1 MTDPAQPGELA
12 SLEPLEPL
20 DAGAPPAG
28 GAVGNDDLL
37 VQVARGGLAPAFNP
51 YCRDKSFY
59 RFLFAG
65 VVILVGCLMPF
76 TADTSRAGYQYI
88 SGGVYALV
96 GIALVWSW
104 WASIAHN
111 RPLGVKWVALAF
123 VPLLA
128 ILMNIV
134 AFDAAAARAA
144 AVDLG
149 WLKDLPQTM
158 ASGSWGAMFK
168 DIGSALAKDQEAAMR
183 VEHFWRLFGP
193 GQLFVFLGALMAE
206 AGLIGGIVGGAKKN
220 KADKKAMMMAIA
232 EKKRK

>member
-20 DAGAPPAG
+20 DAGAPPAR
-28 GAVGNDDLL
+28 GAAGSDDVM
-37 VQVARGGLAPAFNP
+37 VQVTRGGLTPAFNP
-51 YCRDKSFY
+51 HCRDKSFY

-65 VVILVGCLMPF
+65 VVILVGSMMPF
-76 TADTSRAGYQYI
+76 TGDTSRAGYQYI
-88 SGGVYALV
+88 SGAVYALI

-111 RPLGVKWVALAF
+111 RPLGVKWVAMAC

-134 AFDAAAARAA
+134 AFDAIAARAA
-144 AVDLG
+144 AIDLG
-149 WLKDLPQTM
+149 WLRDLPATQ
-158 ASGSWGAMFK
+158 ASDSWGAMFK
-168 DIGSALAKDQEAAMR
+168 DIGSALAKNPEAAGR
-183 VEHFWRLFGP
+183 VEHFWRLVGP

-206 AGLIGGIVGGAKKN
+206 AGLIGGIIGGAKKN
-220 KADKKAMMMAIA
+220 KADKKAMMTAIA